1 MLQKTRLRKRS
12 RSSRRSRKVQLCLQ
26 EGEINRFN
34 RMKTIII
41 PKRSRK
47 PLRHQF
53 PKRHPR
59 RTPTNLLKPFQW
71 YRFDDVVQSS
81 VPHRRSILQRNLCSH
96 KNQSQFKDLF
106 RRSTLRKNLYSHKN
120 QSLLQ

>member
-1 MLQKTRLRKRS
+1 MLQRTRLRKRS

-26 EGEINRFN
+26 EGETNRFN

-41 PKRSRK
+41 PRRSRK
-47 PLRHQF
+47 PQPHQF

-59 RTPTNLLKPFQW
+59 RTPTNLLKPSQW
-71 YRFDDVVQSS
+71 FRFGDVVQSS
-81 VPHRRSILQRNLCSH
+81 VPRRRSILRKNLCSH

-106 RRSTLRKNLYSHKN
+106 RRSTLRKNLYLHKN
-120 QSLLQ
+120 QSLPQ